1 MAESYTTLRCA
12 FGCFGRIVGN
22 SETILP
28 NDDPNLASKFPQNG
42 ILRNFDFE
50 VAEKLTSRGAIATC
64 LLLVQAC
71 KLIIVVS
78 RT

>member
-1 MAESYTTLRCA
+1 MNYKGEVPEKR
-12 FGCFGRIVGN
+12 V
-22 SETILP
+22 
-28 NDDPNLASKFPQNG
+28 
-42 ILRNFDFE
+42 LRNFDFE
-50 VAEKLTSRGAIATC
+50 VAETLTSRGAIATC

>member
-1 MAESYTTLRCA
+1 MERS
-12 FGCFGRIVGN
+12 
-22 SETILP
+22 
-28 NDDPNLASKFPQNG
+28 SKAG
-42 ILRNFDFE
+42 VLRNFDFE

-64 LLLVQAC
+64 LLLVQTC